1 MPYELFLA
9 LRYLYSHKR
18 RRIARITTIAAIA
31 GVACGVAAMIVALSL
46 SNGFRDEM
54 RDKILRGTAHI
65 TIIRPDGK
73 PIDNWQRVAAEVK
86 GEPGVVSVY
95 PTSYDGALLSGPT
108 GSAYCVLRGVDA
120 NSAEVISNL
129 QSSLVEGDAEEA
141 LKNAAPAVTEET
153 YGASTGSSSGKF
165 RDRSG
170 DDSGPDVDRFNE
182 IPSEAAIP

>member
-18 RRIARITTIAAIA
+18 RKIARITTIAAIA
-31 GVACGVAAMIVALSL
+31 GVACGVAALIVALAL

-73 PIDNWQRVAAEVK
+73 PIDNWQGVAAEVK
-86 GEPGVVSVY
+86 TEPGVVSVY

-108 GSAYCVLRGVDA
+108 GSAYCVLRGVDV
-120 NSAEVISNL
+120 NSADVVANL
-129 QSSLVEGDAEEA
+129 QSSMVEGNAEQS
-141 LKNAAPAVTEET
+141 LKNAVSSETEGS
-153 YGASTGSSSGKF
+153 YGASTESSEI

-170 DDSGPDVDRFNE
+170 
-182 IPSEAAIP
+182 